1 ISKRPN
7 FWGLFLSFSEA
18 VFLFLGEKRGS
29 VHSLLLSENDK
40 SPKPLKVADRQ
51 LLKYQIFTHGLKPPK
66 IAFKRTFLQ
75 NREI

>member
-1 ISKRPN
+1 
-7 FWGLFLSFSEA
+7 
-18 VFLFLGEKRGS
+18 